1 VNNIFPALAGFLY
14 LSNKELY
21 LIMVNL
27 FDAILGMFSNDL
39 AIDLGTANT
48 LVYLKGKGIV
58 VSEPSVVAV
67 QRDSMGQKKVLA
79 VGTEAKNM
87 LGRTPGSIVAIRP
100 MKDGVIADFDITE
113 EMLRYFIRKIHNRKA
128 LVRPRIV
135 ICVPS
140 GITQVEK
147 RAVKESAESAG
158 AREVYLIEEPMAAAI
173 GAGLPI
179 TEASGNMIVDI
190 GGGTTEVAVI
200 SLAGVVFAKSVRVGG
215 DKMDEAIAQHLKR
228 QYNLLIGERTSEA
241 IKIQIGSAYPDSASS
256 PKEGKVD
263 SMEVKGRD
271 LVSGIPKTL
280 VINAKEIREALSEPI
295 NAIVE
300 AVRIALERTPP
311 ELAADIVDKG
321 IVLAGGGALLR
332 NLDQLLREETGLPVV
347 IAEDP
352 LSCVV
357 LGSGKVLDELD
368 LLKRVTTT
376 S

>member
-1 VNNIFPALAGFLY
+1 ML
-14 LSNKELY
+14 
-21 LIMVNL
+21 NL
-27 FDAILGMFSNDL
+27 FNALWGIFSNDL

-67 QRDSMGQKKVLA
+67 QKETTGAKKVLA
-79 VGTEAKNM
+79 VGVEAKKM

-113 EMLRYFIRKIHNRKA
+113 EMLRYFIHKVHNRKA

-179 TEASGNMIVDI
+179 TEANGNMIVDI
-190 GGGTTEVAVI
+190 GGGTTEVAII
-200 SLAGVVFAKSVRVGG
+200 SLAGIVYAQSVRVGG
-215 DKMDEAIAQHLKR
+215 DKLDEAITQYLKR
-228 QYNLLIGERTSEA
+228 KYNMLIGERTAEQ
-241 IKIQIGSAYPDSASS
+241 IKLEIGSAFPGG
-256 PKEGKVD
+256 EE
-263 SMEVKGRD
+263 MTMTVKGRD
-271 LVSGIPKTL
+271 MVTGIPRTL
-280 VINAKEIREALSEPI
+280 EVGSEEIREALSETV

-300 AVRIALERTPP
+300 AVRVALERTPP
-311 ELAADIVDKG
+311 ELAADIVDRG
-321 IVLAGGGALLR
+321 IILAGGGALLR
-332 NLDQLLREETGLPVV
+332 NLDALLRQETGLPVV

-357 LGSGKVLDELD
+357 LGSGRVLDELD
-368 LLKRVTTT
+368 LLRRVTVA

>member
-1 VNNIFPALAGFLY
+1 
-14 LSNKELY
+14 
-21 LIMVNL
+21 MVNL
-27 FDAILGMFSNDL
+27 FDAILGVFSNDL

-67 QRDSMGQKKVLA
+67 QKDAVGQKKVLA
-79 VGTEAKNM
+79 VGTDAKNM

-200 SLAGVVFAKSVRVGG
+200 SLAGIVYAKSVRVGG
-215 DKMDEAIAQHLKR
+215 DKMDEALTQHLKR
-228 QYNLLIGERTSEA
+228 KYNLLIGERTAEE
-241 IKIQIGSAYPDSASS
+241 IKITIGSAYPDSPGS
-256 PKEGKVD
+256 PRRQPGT
-263 SMEVKGRD
+263 MEVKGRD

-280 VINAKEIREALSEPI
+280 TIDAQEIREALSETI

-332 NLDQLLREETGLPVV
+332 NLDALLREETGLPVV

-368 LLKRVTTT
+368 LLKQVTIT

>member
-1 VNNIFPALAGFLY
+1 MFHFI
-14 LSNKELY
+14 
-21 LIMVNL
+21 
-27 FDAILGMFSNDL
+27 DAILGLFSNDL

-67 QRDSMGQKKVLA
+67 QKDRMGQSKVLA
-79 VGTEAKNM
+79 VGMEAKKM

-113 EMLRYFIRKIHNRKA
+113 EMLRYFIQKVHNRKT
-128 LVRPRIV
+128 LVRPRII

-200 SLAGVVFAKSVRVGG
+200 SLAGVVYAKSVRVGG
-215 DKMDEAIAQHLKR
+215 DKLDEAIVQHLKR
-228 QYNLLIGERTSEA
+228 KYNLLIGERTAEQ
-241 IKIQIGSAYPDSASS
+241 IKIEIGSAMPES
-256 PKEGKVD
+256 EVRR
-263 SMEVKGRD
+263 MEVKGRD

-280 VINAKEIREALSEPI
+280 EINSSEILEALTETV

-300 AVRIALERTPP
+300 AVRVALERTPP

-321 IVLAGGGALLR
+321 IVLAGGGAYLR

-352 LSCVV
+352 LSCVA

-368 LLKRVTTT
+368 LLRRVTI
-376 S
+376 SS

>member
-1 VNNIFPALAGFLY
+1 MF
-14 LSNKELY
+14 
-21 LIMVNL
+21 NL
-27 FDAILGMFSNDL
+27 FDAIWGMFSNDL

-67 QRDSMGQKKVLA
+67 QKDSVGQRKVLA
-79 VGTEAKNM
+79 VGKEAKKM

-113 EMLRYFIRKIHNRKA
+113 EMLRYFIQKVHNRKT

-200 SLAGVVFAKSVRVGG
+200 SLAGIVYAKSVRVGG
-215 DKMDEAIAQHLKR
+215 DKMDEAIVQYLKR
-228 QYNLLIGERTSEA
+228 KYNLLIGERTAEQ
-241 IKIQIGSAYPDSASS
+241 IKIEIGSAYP
-256 PKEGKVD
+256 EEEVHT
-263 SMEVKGRD
+263 MEVKGRD

-280 VINAKEIREALSEPI
+280 GINSTEIRDALSETV

-321 IVLAGGGALLR
+321 IVLAGGGANLR
-332 NLDQLLREETGLPVV
+332 NLDALLRDETGLPVV

-368 LLKRVTTT
+368 LLRRVTVP